1 MRSFS
6 LVKSDFPIATCPAF
20 DVNSREAREIA
31 AVDIVTIG
39 HEERCP
45 WQLRNLKSKTS
56 SPNHRRALLNW

>member
-20 DVNSREAREIA
+20 DVISSKAREIA

-39 HEERCP
+39 HEER
-45 WQLRNLKSKTS
+45 WAELRNLRSKTS
-56 SPNHRRALLNW
+56 SPNHRRALLK